1 MKRYVL
7 KYGMPAQDSHA
18 GWEKNALP
26 IGNGAL
32 GMKVFGLTTTERLQ
46 FNEKSLWKGGP
57 AKSRPDYM
65 GGNLDRYDSLKKIQ
79 EALENNDEK
88 TAKKLRQQLVG
99 IKDGYGGFMPFGNVY
114 IELNHNNVENYER
127 GLCLNDSISYVS
139 YDNNNIHYER
149 KHFASIEDNCIVS
162 VLSSSS
168 PASFLIKVKSDL
180 KG

>member
-1 MKRYVL
+1 MKELRL
-7 KYGMPAQDSHA
+7 KYNKPAVNSRK
-18 GWEKNALP
+18 GWEEEALP

-32 GMKVFGLTTTERLQ
+32 GMKVFGLTSIERLQ

-57 AKSRPDYM
+57 SNLRPNYN
-65 GGNLDRYDSLKKIQ
+65 GGNLNRYEQLKRIQ

-139 YDNNNIHYER
+139 YDSNNIHYER

-168 PASFLIKVKSDL
+168 PASFLIKVK
-180 KG
+180 K